1 MILIYVLKWRDHEEM
16 REVIDN
22 YAQKADIL
30 KLSED
35 ELTWMTQEVTLNN
48 AQKKLENYPARL
60 K

>member
-1 MILIYVLKWRDHEEM
+1 MWRDHEEM

-48 AQKKLENYPARL
+48 ALKKLENYPARL